1 MRIDADAIAVN
12 AGGRPLLAGVTLSL
26 RPGAFIGL
34 IGPNGAGKSTLL
46 RVLAGLSP
54 PAAGTVTYDGT
65 PLSRLG
71 RRRLA
76 RAVAYLPQ
84 DGPVHW
90 PLTAE
95 AVVMLGRLPHRGL
108 MGGVTDA
115 DRAAVERALT
125 VTDARHLRHR
135 IVGTLSGGERM
146 RVLLARALATEP
158 ALLLADEPVSA
169 LDPRH
174 QLAAM
179 ALLRA
184 SARGGTGV
192 VAVLHDLTL
201 AARFCDRLILL
212 ADGRVRADGPPAAVL
227 TDPLLAGAYGIAVH
241 RGTVD
246 GAPYLLPWATLPPL
260 AEKETVR

>member
-1 MRIDADAIAVN
+1 MRIDAHSLAVQ
-12 AGGRPLLAGVTLSL
+12 AGGRPLLSGVSLSL
-26 RPGAFIGL
+26 QPGAFTGV

-46 RVLAGLSP
+46 RVLAGIAP
-54 PAAGTVTYDGT
+54 PAAGTVTYDGV
-65 PLSRLG
+65 PLARLG

-108 MGGVTDA
+108 LGGITQA
-115 DRAAVERALT
+115 DRTAVDRALT

-135 IVGTLSGGERM
+135 ITGTLSGGERM

-212 ADGRVRADGPPAAVL
+212 ARGAVRADGPPAAVL
-227 TDPLLAGAYGIAVH
+227 TDPLLAGAYGITVH
-241 RGTVD
+241 RGAVD
-246 GAPYLLPWATLPPL
+246 GTPYLLPWSTLPSSEQDAVP
-260 AEKETVR
+260 